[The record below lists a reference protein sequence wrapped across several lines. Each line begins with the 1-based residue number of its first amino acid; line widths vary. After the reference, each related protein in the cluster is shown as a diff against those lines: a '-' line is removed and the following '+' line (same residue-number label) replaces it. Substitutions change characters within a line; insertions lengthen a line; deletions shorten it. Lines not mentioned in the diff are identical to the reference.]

1 MKTNLVKLSAVA
13 VAMVGGVLS
22 ASATVDVGYQISNPA
37 NVNGNAYDGTSG
49 YQDLDTVNVSFKV
62 GITTTTYNGVFAG
75 GIAITKE
82 SETTGGPTMPQNYLS
97 VCTDF
102 LGTLYLGK
110 TYEYSAP
117 ASSFST
123 VLGQPGGGGIDP
135 GWNNPAKAIQNASQ
149 IFYQYGDVGA
159 GGINTAVGGTK
170 LNVNQMAALQVA
182 IWIALYDT
190 TGSGTI
196 NTSGPFQLLS
206 SGPTSS
212 YSSIIGYVNSDLS
225 GLNGGYFNTGYLLQP
240 DLTLADPTQ
249 GNSDHQVPQELL
261 MGSSNTGGGSG
272 NGSVPEPTTVL
283 AGALLLIPLGASAI
297 RILRKSKNI

>member
-1 MKTNLVKLSAVA
+1 MKINLVKFSVVA
-13 VAMVGGVLS
+13 VAIVSGVFC
-22 ASATVDVGYQISNPA
+22 AHATVYDVGYNIA
-37 NVNGNAYDGTSG
+37 NTSG
-49 YQDLDTVNVSFKV
+49 GASAGSSGWQDLDKVNVQFN
-62 GITTTTYNGVFAG
+62 GTTYNGVFAG
-75 GIAITKE
+75 GIAITKQ
-82 SETTGGPTMPQNYLS
+82 SETPGGPTMPQNYLS

-110 TYEYSAP
+110 TYQYSAP
-117 ASSFST
+117 ASSFNT

-135 GWNNPAKAIQNASQ
+135 HWNNPALAIQNASQ
-149 IFYQYGDVGA
+149 IFYKYGDIGS
-159 GGINTAVGGTK
+159 GGINTGTATA

-206 SGPTSS
+206 TGPSSS

-225 GLNGGYFNTGYLLQP
+225 GLNGQYFNTGYLLQP
-240 DLTLADPTQ
+240 DSTLGYQ
-249 GNSDHQVPQELL
+249 GNADNQLPQELL
-261 MGSSNTGGGSG
+261 MGSSNSGGGSG

-283 AGALLLIPLGASAI
+283 AGVLLLIPLGASAI
-297 RILRKSKNI
+297 RILRKSQAK